1 MQPRARSACRPRV
14 GPIAAIA
21 SVVFA
26 ALWGCGGADPHRA
39 PSYGFA
45 PEAVDCYDRA
55 CRIIAGHLAD
65 LRAERVTFHQ
75 CAARVLMLG
84 ERAVPTLRKVLATE
98 QLVHVRLAAYT
109 LTALG
114 HGDEVAAWC
123 RTLDPDQDGREITCR
138 R

>member
-1 MQPRARSACRPRV
+1 MQPRARFACRPPVR
-14 GPIAAIA
+14 PIALVLTA
-21 SVVFA
+21 VV
-26 ALWGCGGADPHRA
+26 GCGGADPHRA
-39 PSYGFA
+39 PGYGFS
-45 PEAVDCYDRA
+45 PETVDCYDEA
-55 CRIIAGHLAD
+55 CRIIARHLAD

-84 ERAVPTLRKVLATE
+84 ERAVPTLRRALATE

-123 RTLDPDQDGREITCR
+123 RTLDPDRDGREITCQP
-138 R
+138 